1 MRIWAVAN
9 QKGGVGKTTT
19 TVSLGGLLAASGER
33 TLVVD
38 LDPHAS
44 LTGYFGFSPDQQ
56 PFSVYNLFQG
66 QISEAA
72 CRDGALETGVEN
84 LSLLTAT
91 PAMATL
97 DRQLGARPAMG
108 LVLARALANLNE
120 TYDRVLLDCPPML
133 GVLMVNALA
142 ACEKL
147 LIPTQTEFLALHG
160 LERMLRS
167 LAMIQKARNTTVP
180 YLIVPTMYDRRT
192 RASLD
197 SLDLLRQRYPNE
209 ISNAVIPIDTQ
220 FREASRGGYPLPLA
234 QPAARGAQAYAALL
248 AELEDV
254 RADVPTELA
263 S

>member
-19 TVSLGGLLAASGER
+19 AVSLAGLLAESGER
-33 TLVVD
+33 TLMVD

-44 LTGYFGFSPDQQ
+44 LTGYFGFLPDQLQ
-56 PFSVYNLFQG
+56 FSVYHLFKG
-66 QISEAA
+66 QVDTAS
-72 CRDGALETGVEN
+72 CREGVLETDIDN
-84 LSLLTAT
+84 LSLLGAA

-97 DRQLGARPAMG
+97 DRQLGSQPSMG
-108 LVLARALANLNE
+108 LVVARGMESLAQD
-120 TYDRVLLDCPPML
+120 YDRVVLDCPPML

-160 LERMLRS
+160 LERMVRS
-167 LAMIQKARNTTVP
+167 LEMIQKARKTSVP
-180 YLIVPTMYDRRT
+180 YVVVPTMYDKRT

-197 SLDLLRQRYPNE
+197 SLSMLQQRYPDHLSE
-209 ISNAVIPIDTQ
+209 TVIPIDTQ
-220 FREASRGGYPLPLA
+220 FREVSRLGEPLPLA
-234 QPAARGAQAYAALL
+234 QAGARGSKAYVKLLKELLDAEIDAQA
-248 AELEDV
+248 ELV
-254 RADVPTELA
+254 